1 MSDLNYWPSTLK
13 EKKWLKRDEVQKK
26 KKKTIQSYEEEKWET
41 VNSAVSKY
49 PKI

>member
-1 MSDLNYWPSTLK
+1 MK
-13 EKKWLKRDEVQKK
+13 FKKKK

-49 PKI
+49 PKIQILE